1 MRLLFAFVLLPLHIL
16 SQELAGTWTG
26 VLQTNGVDLPYEIV
40 ISNDNGR
47 LTGYSLTV
55 FNIDGIENVGIKA
68 IRLKDKNGSIFI
80 EDDRLIYN
88 NYVTMSRRVKLLGE
102 MLLRVD
108 DTVMTL
114 NGPFRTRSLDFR
126 EQNSSS
132 FSGIINLPGK
142 RSHLLKKQKKKFHRH
157 SL

>member
-55 FNIDGIENVGIKA
+55 FNIDGITYEI
-68 IRLKDKNGSIFI
+68 
-80 EDDRLIYN
+80 
-88 NYVTMSRRVKLLGE
+88 
-102 MLLRVD
+102 
-108 DTVMTL
+108 
-114 NGPFRTRSLDFR
+114 
-126 EQNSSS
+126 
-132 FSGIINLPGK
+132 
-142 RSHLLKKQKKKFHRH
+142 
-157 SL
+157 